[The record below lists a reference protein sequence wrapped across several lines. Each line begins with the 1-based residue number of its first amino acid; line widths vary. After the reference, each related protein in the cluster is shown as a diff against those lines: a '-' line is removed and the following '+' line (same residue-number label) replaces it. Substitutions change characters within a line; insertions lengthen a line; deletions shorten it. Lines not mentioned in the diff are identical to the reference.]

1 MKSDEF
7 DKLVSDGKITD
18 DEWKAF
24 AKILKIKDILSIK
37 ENGRRCL
44 IVNKEFRHYF
54 GNTLVNFFRDEYS
67 PDYEDILQATMV
79 CLGISEDSYPSD
91 MSILEKEDL
100 ITKKIVEDKILNVD
114 TGEFVESIIEIADSK
129 VSMVRQIIDGL
140 KGGVLVVFAKSWGFW
155 GVFAGVVNKLLLDT
169 NWKIVLSVI
178 MLTCCI
184 RKRLVIMEGLSRVS
198 DKD

>member
-7 DKLVSDGKITD
+7 DKLVSDSRITD

-24 AKILKIKDILSIK
+24 VKILKIKDILSQDISS
-37 ENGRRCL
+37 RSL
-44 IVNKEFRHYF
+44 IVNKNFRHYF
-54 GNTLVNFFRDEYS
+54 GHTLVNIFRDEYS
-67 PDYEDILQATMV
+67 PDYKEILKDTMV
-79 CLGISEDSYPSD
+79 YLGISEDSYPSD

-100 ITKKIVEDKILNVD
+100 ITKKIVEDKVLNVD

-129 VSMVRQIIDGL
+129 VSKVKQVTDGL
-140 KGGVLVVFAKSWGFW
+140 KGGALVVFGKFLGIGGA
-155 GVFAGVVNKLLLDT
+155 VAGIVNKLLFAT